1 MPIVLDCQITKDEEK
16 DGGVIRH
23 TSRRCKLAV
32 EAPYIL
38 KKVIGLDVV
47 YFVQNNF
54 LDWRERSLSIEA
66 INETYSSRIEIFER
80 CRYYAHPENPDWTC
94 FDQTATLDIKNFFGF
109 EHSIEKM
116 GMKQYTQTTLKGK
129 EIIEYFI
136 EELRKEGITHVD
148 RWQGTTVSDQ
158 TMASEGE
165 NGCDSRKPSISEY
178 VDMLDGEYIQ
188 KHLGDLEPL
197 QESKLLQLHALIK
210 ERVGKVPSYPTLLR
224 FLRARDFSSDKASQ
238 MLLESLT
245 WREQNHVDLILSE
258 YKQPAV
264 VHKHF
269 PGSWHQSDK
278 DGRPIYILRLGHM
291 DVKGL
296 LKSIGEDGLLK
307 LALHICEEGLQLIE
321 QATAKS
327 GKPVLSWCLL
337 CDLEGLS
344 MRHLWRPGLKAL
356 LHIIETV
363 EKNYPETMGRV
374 FIVRAPRV
382 FPIAWTIVS
391 AFIGKIV

>member
-1 MPIVLDCQITKDEEK
+1 MKFFSTIC
-16 DGGVIRH
+16 
-23 TSRRCKLAV
+23 S
-32 EAPYIL
+32 
-38 KKVIGLDVV
+38 
-47 YFVQNNF
+47 F
-54 LDWRERSLSIEA
+54 S
-66 INETYSSRIEIFER
+66 
-80 CRYYAHPENPDWTC
+80 
-94 FDQTATLDIKNFFGF
+94 FDQMATLDIKNFFGF
-109 EHSIEKM
+109 EHSMEKM
-116 GMKQYTQTTLKGK
+116 GMKQYTQTTLKGR

-148 RWQGTTVSDQ
+148 LWPEKSEDETV
-158 TMASEGE
+158 M
-165 NGCDSRKPSISEY
+165 NGDCETNGDARKPSVSEY
-178 VDMLDGEYIQ
+178 GEMLDGDFIRS
-188 KHLGDLEPL
+188 HLGAMEPL
-197 QESKLLQLHALIK
+197 QESKLLELHDIMK
-210 ERVGKVPSYPTLLR
+210 ERGGQIPSYSTLLR
-224 FLRARDFSSDKASQ
+224 FLRARDFSVDKASQ
-238 MLLESLT
+238 MLEESLA
-245 WREQNHVDLILSE
+245 WREEHNIDAILSD

-264 VHKHF
+264 VSKHF
-269 PGSWHQSDK
+269 PGAWHKTDK

-321 QATAKS
+321 QATASS
-327 GKPVLSWCLL
+327 GQPVLSWCLL

-391 AFIGKIV
+391 AFIG